1 MKAKHLMM
9 ALAIMAV
16 LCLGLSGCQTKNERI
31 ALVADGAVQA
41 RIVYSIDR
49 EWRVHEGCT
58 GSHGPFQYQ
67 HDDGYL
73 RPLHYQ
79 DAEGCRGQNR

>member
-31 ALVADGAVQA
+31 ALVADGAVQLFLKNQLSDSF
-41 RIVYSIDR
+41 IYSFFFSTFLVI
-49 EWRVHEGCT
+49 
-58 GSHGPFQYQ
+58 
-67 HDDGYL
+67 
-73 RPLHYQ
+73 
-79 DAEGCRGQNR
+79 N

>member
-16 LCLGLSGCQTKNERI
+16 LCLGLSGCQTKNEKI

-41 RIVYSIDR
+41 RIVYPVSANKCIM
-49 EWRVHEGCT
+49 
-58 GSHGPFQYQ
+58 
-67 HDDGYL
+67 
-73 RPLHYQ
+73 
-79 DAEGCRGQNR
+79 DAIEVIENEICSLYGLAIPAESEA